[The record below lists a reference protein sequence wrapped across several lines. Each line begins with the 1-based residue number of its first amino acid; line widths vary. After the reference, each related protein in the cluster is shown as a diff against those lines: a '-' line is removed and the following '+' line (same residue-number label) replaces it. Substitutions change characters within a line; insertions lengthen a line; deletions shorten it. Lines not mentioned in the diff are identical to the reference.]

1 MIASTPSQDNV
12 TGNEGDV
19 ITNQHPV
26 DLVVP
31 LIFNANASGER
42 TLTLYAD
49 ELSDTVEAHHEVVLN
64 VSAADLGN
72 MFSYVVKQANE
83 TADASLGY
91 DIDKFSLDMRTAV
104 NAPSVAAWNVS
115 FDYAANISD
124 QNANQLVPARSA
136 TDVADPPVA
145 SKTPYG
151 YWASWLATNNAAAA
165 FAAVDAN
172 DDILSSETSS
182 FSQSKLF
189 GDDGILHTTASHAL
203 AAFFRNAAAHGKIAS
218 DTKADASI
226 GEGSSVVSDPSHHL
240 SLIAGDALVMYVK
253 YSLSYALDFNIN
265 QDGAADL
272 LDPSFNSNPETDDG
286 TLKMIIAG
294 TLRTLSNVNAN
305 ETVIYKMKFV
315 AV

>member
-1 MIASTPSQDNV
+1 MSAVQSTVSLAEP
-12 TGNEGDV
+12 TGTTQV
-19 ITNQHPV
+19 C

-49 ELSDTVEAHHEVVLN
+49 ELSDTVRANHEVVLN
-64 VSAADLGN
+64 VSAGLLGN

-91 DIDKFSLDMRTAV
+91 DINKFSLDMRYATNV
-104 NAPSVAAWNVS
+104 PSVAAWNAS
-115 FDYAANISD
+115 FDYAANIAG
-124 QNANQLVPARSA
+124 QNVNQLVPARSA
-136 TDVADPPVA
+136 TDNSNAP

-189 GDDGILHTTASHAL
+189 GDVGILRTTASHAL

-218 DTKADASI
+218 DTQADASI
-226 GEGSSVVSDPSHHL
+226 GEGSSVVSNPSHHL

-265 QDGAADL
+265 QGGASDL

-294 TLRTLSNVNAN
+294 TLRTLSNVSAN